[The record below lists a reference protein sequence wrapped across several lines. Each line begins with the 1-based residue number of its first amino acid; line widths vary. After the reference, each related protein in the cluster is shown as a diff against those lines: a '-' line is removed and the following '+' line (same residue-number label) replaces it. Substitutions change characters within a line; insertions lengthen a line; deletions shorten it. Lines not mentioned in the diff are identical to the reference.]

1 MEFFCLVKETE
12 SEFSLIDTDP
22 YVIGLHLSQAIER
35 GEGYR
40 GDSFL
45 HRSLETKYLVVQVK
59 NKNPAEGLKTQLSS
73 HSSWLENQSLQQCYK
88 FMSRVGCICHIKRK
102 LCCCSCAWM
111 VHLAFWKIRKVLLK
125 ISYACKII
133 YENISSTYTLERSP
147 ECQKGKRRMM
157 AFIMIIWKGRKI
169 RPGLDTLILIWRSY
183 TCLEVPEREG
193 DGKTEGGR
201 TKLLVEKNLFLC
213 IRWVNL
219 DRKLSRTVEGA

>member
-1 MEFFCLVKETE
+1 MEFFRLVKETE

-59 NKNPAEGLKTQLSS
+59 NRNPAEGLKTQLSS
-73 HSSWLENQSLQQCYK
+73 HSFWLENQSLQQCYK

-111 VHLAFWKIRKVLLK
+111 VDLAFWKIRKVLLK
-125 ISYACKII
+125 ISYVMHVRLFMKISLQLTRWR
-133 YENISSTYTLERSP
+133 EVLSARKERG
-147 ECQKGKRRMM
+147 E
-157 AFIMIIWKGRKI
+157 W
-169 RPGLDTLILIWRSY
+169 WRSSWLY
-183 TCLEVPEREG
+183 
-193 DGKTEGGR
+193 GKGG
-201 TKLLVEKNLFLC
+201 K
-213 IRWVNL
+213 
-219 DRKLSRTVEGA
+219 